1 MRPTRKKKLDE
12 VIRELLAEILL
23 ARANDPR
30 LTLVTIT
37 SVQVSPE
44 LDVAKVFFSVLGDES
59 KRDETVAAL
68 RRAAPFLRSELA
80 RELRV
85 RRTPELRFH
94 YDESMARGLRMES
107 VLRDIADER
116 ASRIDDDSP
125 GDPGND
131 APRAPEGEDEDA

>member
-23 ARANDPR
+23 GRANDPR

-68 RRAAPFLRSELA
+68 RQAAPFLHSELA

-107 VLRDIADER
+107 MLKDIADER
-116 ASRIDDDSP
+116 ATRIEDEEPATPGRDTPAPPEAEDDD
-125 GDPGND
+125 
-131 APRAPEGEDEDA
+131 A